1 MFLNGWKIIKIV
13 FSDAWKL
20 YKIHI
25 LVSPGRVLLEHSYA
39 CLCVVC
45 ICFHVTARVV
55 VTEQLTCKASV
66 WFSSVAPSCL
76 TLWPHGRQH
85 ARPPCPSPTPGVY
98 PNSCPLSW
106 WCRSLSGYL
115 EKKFAA
121 HSKKIRVTNKKK
133 ELMVNITEN
142 FRSGCIFRSGSN

>member
-1 MFLNGWKIIKIV
+1 MFLNGWKIRKIE

-85 ARPPCPSPTPGVY
+85 ARPPCPSPTPRVY

-106 WCRSLSGYL
+106 WWRSLSGYL